1 MQAGRL
7 PFRAVEAAACHRAT
21 LKRSATLPPSRIRTC
36 GGSLASLL
44 SAARTRSCRASR
56 ARAKAASASSRV
68 GSCSS
73 VAVRVVF
80 AATVRPLVKKKS
92 HGKRMPTGE
101 GPPPFP
107 APNGGFRCGG
117 KPRVPFDVAVTELL
131 FAFQQRGMDRRGSRP
146 AILIRRSLWMPSRRL
161 KFRREAGD
169 SGKPVGTLSSRS
181 FPIRIGPFDFGAAR
195 SVVSLQKIPEI
206 RRAQKSL
213 PEGRGVRAVLADLGK
228 GTLFQKN
235 SLPPNLPIF

>member
-1 MQAGRL
+1 ML
-7 PFRAVEAAACHRAT
+7 T
-21 LKRSATLPPSRIRTC
+21 
-36 GGSLASLL
+36 GGIFYVCEDQ
-44 SAARTRSCRASR
+44 AAR
-56 ARAKAASASSRV
+56 AASDRGGRWTFAV
-68 GSCSS
+68 VC
-73 VAVRVVF
+73 AVRVVF

-107 APNGGFRCGG
+107 APNGGFRGGG
-117 KPRVPFDVAVTELL
+117 KPHVPFDVAVTELL
-131 FAFQQRGMDRRGSRP
+131 FAFQQRGKDRRGSP
-146 AILIRRSLWMPSRRL
+146 P
-161 KFRREAGD
+161 GN
-169 SGKPVGTLSSRS
+169 PVRALPSRS
-181 FPIRIGPFDFGAAR
+181 FPIRGEPFGFGAAR

-235 SLPPNLPIF
+235 SLPPNLPII